1 MAIYFGSTGFVE
13 IKRDNGRAFSS
24 SLDPADVNTTKKRF
38 SVDFVSGAILTGDQ
52 IMISTK
58 DDSNLELVSGHNHP
72 DGRWYV
78 HIDDAGGMK
87 LYNSFAPS
95 LAGDSSTA
103 LTLVT
108 PSAVKDI
115 TIQSQGTRYR
125 TLGKVR
131 EFEITT
137 TRDTIDINSLGEDF
151 RQRYERGMISGQ
163 GNMQCIWQHRVFQG
177 DTLNILEPEFPVY
190 LAQLAVRLDQ
200 GADFFGRFFIYHDP
214 AQTKTSVWYEAECS
228 VTNVAIS
235 VPAAGI
241 VEASIDFVTTGDIAL
256 HTGQPPAYLL
266 QENTDKILQEDGL
279 GILLEDPTS

>member
-38 SVDFVSGAILTGDQ
+38 SVDFASGAILTGDQ
-52 IMISTK
+52 VVISTK

-87 LYNSFAPS
+87 LYNNFASS

-103 LTLVT
+103 LTLAA
-108 PSAVKDI
+108 PSAAKDI

-163 GNMQCIWQHRVFQG
+163 GNMQCIWQHRAFQG
-177 DTLNILEPEFPVY
+177 DTLNIAEPEFPVY

-214 AQTKTSVWYEAECS
+214 AQTQTSVWYEAECS
-228 VTNVAIS
+228 VTNVAIN

-241 VEASIDFVTTGDIAL
+241 VEATIDFVTTGDIAL

-266 QENTDKILQEDGL
+266 QENTDKILQEDGQ

>member
-38 SVDFVSGAILTGDQ
+38 SVDFASGAILTGDQ

-58 DDSNLELVSGHNHP
+58 DDSNLELVSGHSHP

-103 LTLVT
+103 LSLVT
-108 PSAVKDI
+108 PSAAKDI

-163 GNMQCIWQHRVFQG
+163 GNMQCIWQDRAFQG
-177 DTLNILEPEFPVY
+177 DTLNIIEPEFPVY

-235 VPAAGI
+235 VPAAGV
-241 VEASIDFVTTGDIAL
+241 VEATIDFVTTGDIAL

>member
-38 SVDFVSGAILTGDQ
+38 SVDFASGAILTGDQ

-58 DDSNLELVSGHNHP
+58 DDSNLELVSGHSHP

-103 LTLVT
+103 LSLVT
-108 PSAVKDI
+108 PSAAKDI

-228 VTNVAIS
+228 VTNVAIN
-235 VPAAGI
+235 VPAAGV
-241 VEASIDFVTTGDIAL
+241 VEATIDFVTTGDIAL

>member
-38 SVDFVSGAILTGDQ
+38 SVDFASGAILTGDQ
-52 IMISTK
+52 VVISTK

-72 DGRWYV
+72 DGRWYA

-95 LAGDSSTA
+95 LAGDASTA

-108 PSAVKDI
+108 PSAAKDI
-115 TIQSQGTRYR
+115 TIKSQGTRYR

-163 GNMQCIWQHRVFQG
+163 GNMQCIWQHRAFQG

-200 GADFFGRFFIYHDP
+200 GSDFFGRFFIYHDP

-241 VEASIDFVTTGDIAL
+241 VEATIDFVTTGDIAL

>member
-13 IKRDNGRAFSS
+13 IKRGNSRAFTS

-38 SVDFVSGAILTGDQ
+38 SVDFASGAILTGDQ
-52 IMISTK
+52 VVISTK

-87 LYNSFAPS
+87 LYNNFASS

-103 LTLVT
+103 LTLAA
-108 PSAVKDI
+108 PSAAKDI

-163 GNMQCIWQHRVFQG
+163 GNMQCIWQHRVFQR
-177 DTLNILEPEFPVY
+177 DTLNITEPEFSIY

-214 AQTKTSVWYEAECS
+214 AQTQTSVWYEAECS
-228 VTNVAIS
+228 VTNVAIN

-241 VEASIDFVTTGDIAL
+241 VEATIDFVTTGDIAL

-266 QENTDKILQEDGL
+266 QENTDKILQEDGQ

>member
-38 SVDFVSGAILTGDQ
+38 SVDFASGAILTGDQ
-52 IMISTK
+52 VMISTK
-58 DDSNLELVSGHNHP
+58 DDSNLELVSGHDHP

-87 LYNSFAPS
+87 LYNSFASS

-103 LTLVT
+103 LTLVA
-108 PSAVKDI
+108 PSAAKDI

-163 GNMQCIWQHRVFQG
+163 GSMQCIWQHRVFQG
-177 DTLNILEPEFPVY
+177 DTINILEPEFPVY

-228 VTNVAIS
+228 VTNVAIN

-241 VEASIDFVTTGDIAL
+241 V
-256 HTGQPPAYLL
+256 
-266 QENTDKILQEDGL
+266 
-279 GILLEDPTS
+279 

>member
-38 SVDFVSGAILTGDQ
+38 SVDFASGAILTGDQ

-58 DDSNLELVSGHNHP
+58 DDSNLELVSGHSHP

-108 PSAVKDI
+108 PSAAKDI

-163 GNMQCIWQHRVFQG
+163 GNMQCIWQHRAFQG
-177 DTLNILEPEFPVY
+177 DTLNIAEPEFPVY

-228 VTNVAIS
+228 VTNVAIN
-235 VPAAGI
+235 VPAAGV
-241 VEASIDFVTTGDIAL
+241 VEATIDFVTTGDIAL